1 VQRPLAW
8 LDRFALVTRYRG
20 VLPQETA
27 EVHMFAGGYFAAT
40 AVDGDRF
47 HVNLLLDRSALRQRQ
62 GDWDE
67 FVHTHL
73 QQVPA
78 FAERLRGAVRDEAWR
93 GIGPLAFTT
102 SAQVLPGAALVGD
115 ACGYVDPL
123 TGEGIYFALFTARR
137 LAAALDAALLDPKC
151 EASAMRRYQAE
162 RRREVAPRMFLA
174 KLLQRGLRQDWVA
187 RTVLGVLARCPH
199 LADLV
204 VTLTGDA
211 AHPRDLLRPSFWR
224 TLRLT
229 EIPA

>member
-1 VQRPLAW
+1 
-8 LDRFALVTRYRG
+8 
-20 VLPQETA
+20 
-27 EVHMFAGGYFAAT
+27 MFAGGYFAAT
-40 AVDGDRF
+40 TVDSDRF
-47 HVNLLLDRSALRQRQ
+47 HVNLLLDRSAMRHRQ
-62 GDWDE
+62 GSWDE
-67 FVHTHL
+67 FVDSHL
-73 QQVPA
+73 QQVPV

-102 SAQVLPGAALVGD
+102 RAQALPGAALVGD
-115 ACGYVDPL
+115 ACGYIDPL

-137 LAAALDAALLDPKC
+137 LAAALDAALVDPKR

-174 KLLQRGLRQDWVA
+174 KLLQRGMRQDWIA
-187 RTVLGVLARCPH
+187 RTVLGVLANCPQ
-199 LADLV
+199 LTDLL

-229 EIPA
+229 EVPA